1 MRTSMKP
8 PPPMLPAAGS
18 TTARAKA
25 TAAAASTA
33 LPPFFR
39 ISTPA
44 SEASG
49 SSQTTIA
56 CAPRTAAG
64 GHAGFETSP
73 AAENSRGCCAGFWDC
88 AERLMEKAKREMA
101 RRTRCDFLPMA
112 RLNLFL
118 RARSVKGTE
127 GAEKQG
133 KREAKE
139 AKEAE
144 GA

>member
-8 PPPMLPAAGS
+8 PPPMLPASGS

-33 LPPFFR
+33 LPPFFN

-64 GHAGFETSP
+64 GHEGFETSP
-73 AAENSRGCCAGFWDC
+73 AAEYSRGCWGGWVGGWDC
-88 AERLMEKAKREMA
+88 AEQRVTERQKIAASVRDGVRLPMCLLMA
-101 RRTRCDFLPMA
+101 RANLCFWGRCVKESEGDF
-112 RLNLFL
+112 
-118 RARSVKGTE
+118 
-127 GAEKQG
+127 
-133 KREAKE
+133 
-139 AKEAE
+139 
-144 GA
+144 